1 MKDDE
6 LCNFDLVGGRLV
18 DPNSGINQVKDL
30 FIRDGIIYYSAPEGK
45 PAEQKF
51 SIKNHVILPGLL
63 DFRVHNRI
71 PGDAQSETVESL
83 TRAAAKGGFSSI
95 LAMPNTIPHSD
106 NPGTILYIQ
115 DRIKQTSKIKVHLT
129 GCLTIGSKGKRLAP
143 LGSLKEAGVIAVT
156 DCPQS
161 VGDNQIFANALKYAK
176 MFGLKII
183 EYPQDAYLSND
194 GEAHESPLSLKMGLP
209 GNPRMA
215 EELVV
220 QRAITLSR
228 HLEVPIHIS
237 SISSLG
243 SVNLIKEAKES
254 GTEITTDVSAHHLLL
269 TEQAISQYETQ
280 AKTTPPLREEADR
293 QALINGLKD
302 GTIDACNSS
311 HEPFADHL
319 KQVEFDLAPPG
330 VIGLETALMVVLEAM
345 SEKDPFLLIAEK
357 MSTNPHQIL
366 GLESPSLKEG
376 KLADLVVINPKL
388 NWTYEPSLGMSLSQ
402 NSPFSGYKF
411 TGQPILTASCGKI
424 AWSEFVA

>member
-183 EYPQDAYLSND
+183 EYPQDAYLSRD
-194 GEAHESPLSLKMGLP
+194 GQAHESPLSLKMGLP

-237 SISSLG
+237 SISSSWLCKAG
-243 SVNLIKEAKES
+243 KRSKRAQVS
-254 GTEITTDVSAHHLLL
+254 EISADVSAHHLLL

-280 AKTTPPLREEADR
+280 AKTTPPLREEAR
-293 QALINGLKD
+293 SGQALNQWPKRRDYRCLHI
-302 GTIDACNSS
+302 
-311 HEPFADHL
+311 P
-319 KQVEFDLAPPG
+319 
-330 VIGLETALMVVLEAM
+330 AM
-345 SEKDPFLLIAEK
+345 SLL
-357 MSTNPHQIL
+357 
-366 GLESPSLKEG
+366 
-376 KLADLVVINPKL
+376 
-388 NWTYEPSLGMSLSQ
+388 
-402 NSPFSGYKF
+402 
-411 TGQPILTASCGKI
+411 LTI
-424 AWSEFVA
+424 